1 MKSKLIERV
10 TEALENSFDSPWLP
24 GLAEELAEV
33 VWRNLYYDMGLIPSD
48 YGTARVMARS
58 RNAPRR
64 IVASLPIPFSADG
77 HGRMHYVE
85 TLEEDFARSYNEAG
99 VRFYTVEQINNTNVL
114 EQLEE
119 AINYLKLLPSLY
131 EVAANLVKSI
141 HLINPDDDDYDISF
155 SEPHIPF
162 TIFVSIPS
170 LRSLNSTLRVT
181 EALVH
186 ETMHL
191 QLTLVEQVVAL
202 TKPENGRYFS
212 PWRDEYRTAQGILH
226 ALYVFR
232 VIDCFF
238 GELLNKQLISNK
250 DFEYLHERRHAIA
263 VQVNEIRDFSDC
275 TELTNLGKSFVQ
287 KLVFKYN

>member
-1 MKSKLIERV
+1 MTSKLIELV

-24 GLAEELAEV
+24 GLAGELAEV
-33 VWRNLYYDMGLIPSD
+33 VWRNLYNDMGLIPSN

-58 RNAPRR
+58 KNAPRR
-64 IVASLPIPFSADG
+64 IVTGLPIPFSADG
-77 HGRMHYVE
+77 PGRMHYVE
-85 TLEEDFARSYNEAG
+85 TLEEDFARSYDEAG
-99 VRFYTVEQINNTNVL
+99 VRFYTAEQINNTNVL

-162 TIFVSIPS
+162 TIFVSIPL
-170 LRSLNSTLRVT
+170 LRSLNSTLRVA
-181 EALVH
+181 EAIVH

-191 QLTLVEQVVAL
+191 QLTLVERVVAL
-202 TKPENGRYFS
+202 TNPTNGRYFS
-212 PWRDEYRTAQGILH
+212 PWRGEYRTAQGLLH

-238 GELLNKQLISNK
+238 GELLNRRLIPSIYS
-250 DFEYLHERRHAIA
+250 EYLHQRKHEIA
-263 VQVNEIRDFSDC
+263 GQFNKIREFSDC
-275 TELTNLGKSFVQ
+275 PELTNLGKNFVQ
-287 KLVFKYN
+287 KLVFKYG